1 MSLSPAPALFVGL
14 GARIALDYFT
24 RSGEATVRE
33 LVLLGVWQGVGL
45 HYASKITALAIL
57 VGFTITAKLFLE
69 FNFINDITRTVTTL
83 LGIALGVVCTEC
95 LSQFFGP
102 PKDDSERRRKKS
114 SMTPDDH
121 VLRRDRIIQFRNDV
135 EGDGN
140 DARHRA
146 FRETVHAVSD
156 ITSVGS
162 HSDMI
167 GPSASMSPVEIDIKT
182 LRARAALADSERR
195 RCKEERKWA
204 ISQGNLARASQM
216 KSQVQHYTTLM
227 QKFNMEA
234 DAKMLQGDYYSPAIT
249 SKLHV
254 LILAPNAR
262 PCNTTPEE
270 AKPSSPKSPARS
282 RQEPVNGQSTSQE
295 FTFTSKLPTRP
306 RRESSSGL
314 PNGQDPRLSSS
325 KQSAWPL
332 RHSSNG
338 QLNGQVRHGGPS
350 EARRL
355 SKQPR
360 S

>member
-24 RSGEATVRE
+24 RSGEATVRD
-33 LVLLGVWQGVGL
+33 LVLIGAWQGVGL
-45 HYASKITALAIL
+45 HYASRITALAIL
-57 VGFTITAKLFLE
+57 VGFAITAKLFLE

-102 PKDDSERRRKKS
+102 SKDDSERRRKKLS
-114 SMTPDDH
+114 ITPDDH
-121 VLRRDRIIQFRNDV
+121 VLRRDRIVQFHNAV

-140 DARHRA
+140 DARHHA
-146 FRETVHAVSD
+146 FRETVHAFSD

-167 GPSASMSPVEIDIKT
+167 GPSASLSPMEIEIRT

-216 KSQVQHYTTLM
+216 KSQVKHYTNLM

-234 DAKMLQGDYYSPAIT
+234 DAKMLQGDYYSP
-249 SKLHV
+249 HYH
-254 LILAPNAR
+254 
-262 PCNTTPEE
+262 
-270 AKPSSPKSPARS
+270 
-282 RQEPVNGQSTSQE
+282 
-295 FTFTSKLPTRP
+295 F
-306 RRESSSGL
+306 
-314 PNGQDPRLSSS
+314 
-325 KQSAWPL
+325 
-332 RHSSNG
+332 
-338 QLNGQVRHGGPS
+338 
-350 EARRL
+350 
-355 SKQPR
+355 
-360 S
+360 